1 MKKKIIRIIL
11 ICILLI
17 VVPVLS
23 AAETMNY
30 EMRMNI
36 NRGYIKIGWIE
47 NDKLTASDG
56 ASFDFFGECVSIDGD
71 YAIIGAWLDDDNGED
86 CGSAYIFKRTG
97 INWTQQAKLIASDG
111 EPGDHFGCS
120 VSIDGDY
127 AIVGAWLDDD
137 NGGDCGSAYIFKRNG
152 INWTQQAKLTA
163 SDGSVNFGRSVS
175 IDGDYAIIGAHGDNG
190 FTGAAYIFKRIGTA
204 WTEEAK
210 LIASD
215 GEKIDCFGRSV
226 SIDGEYAVI
235 GAYVAGS
242 AYIFK
247 RNGTIW
253 TQQAKM
259 TGIENSFAFSVS
271 IYGDYAII
279 GDYVI
284 NDHKGM
290 AYIFKRNGTTW
301 SEEAKLTASD
311 GEEFDKFGCSVSID
325 EGYAIVGAECDDDN
339 GDYSGSA
346 YIFKRNGTTWSEEA
360 KLTASDGE
368 KLEFFG
374 KSVSIDGEYAII
386 GASSDDENGEDSGSA
401 YVFKRNQPPNAPTI
415 TGPSS
420 GKVGVEYQYIF
431 SLSDSDDDPMYL
443 RVDWGNGIP
452 GPWQGPYDSD
462 TIVKLN
468 HTWNQQ
474 GNFTIRAQAK
484 DVYDV
489 ESEWGT
495 LDVTIPKNKQSVNTF
510 FKNRLSVMFLEFRP
524 HAFPIIRQ
532 MLGI

>member
-311 GEEFDKFGCSVSID
+311 GE
-325 EGYAIVGAECDDDN
+325 
-339 GDYSGSA
+339 
-346 YIFKRNGTTWSEEA
+346 
-360 KLTASDGE
+360 